1 MRPIVGAVLLIALTA
16 SCTILSSEVTG
27 PGPMTNTWG
36 PDLATQGYTEHE
48 FRLSGVASSYAP
60 TGPLG
65 VDGRWTVQRADTANY
80 TTRLFVRQPADPA
93 KFNGTVIV
101 EWLNVSAGF
110 DTDATFIQ
118 AHDELFRKGYAYVGV
133 SAEAGGA
140 TRSGER
146 RPLRR
151 PQPPGRRLLLRHLHP
166 GGASGARRQGRPPPR
181 RAATAR
187 IIAAGES
194 QSAARMVTYINAVN
208 PLVHVFDGFFILSR
222 LSSGPLP

>member
-1 MRPIVGAVLLIALTA
+1 
-16 SCTILSSEVTG
+16 
-27 PGPMTNTWG
+27 MTNTWG

-65 VDGRWTVQRADTANY
+65 VDGRWNVERAGTANY

-110 DTDATFIQ
+110 DTEATFLQ
-118 AHDELFRKGYAYVGV
+118 SHDEIFREGYAYVGV
-133 SAEAGGA
+133 SAEKRGVDALRANVGRYGVLNHPGDAYSYDIFTQAAQAVRDGKGG
-140 TRSGER
+140 
-146 RPLRR
+146 RPLVGL
-151 PQPPGRRLLLRHLHP
+151 QPR
-166 GGASGARRQGRPPPR
+166 
-181 RAATAR
+181 R

-208 PLVHVFDGFFILSR
+208 PLVHAFDGFFVFLGSPGR
-222 LSSGPLP
+222 PR